1 MARTEA
7 QWDEFLKTIRAGRT
21 KNSINEHKNISFSSS
36 HISSIKN
43 SFSKNTKQSVVKMIS
58 NLLRESIKRCID
70 YTLNNS
76 IDGSAINEK
85 GERVSS
91 DEIMKNWS
99 KDFGTNKNSKDA
111 WHLIFSINEPCND
124 EKTLN
129 ALVDSVSEI
138 LSRNFMG
145 HKYALVLHTHQNN
158 PHVHVVLNKRNDIT
172 RRKIHFDTRD
182 EIKDFFDEVRTDFAY
197 SLGARGLKYENKN
210 AMHKDLKKE
219 FSKIKS
225 SVNLEQDSYTA
236 KDKTLEFYEQMQE
249 KNKREYNA
257 TSSRIKAMNDEI
269 DLLKK
274 ANDELTRQFLLY
286 VQKKGKKRFK
296 LGKELKE
303 NNKILLQKRK
313 DLIKEIK
320 KLDSLSYKATQ
331 INDMHLAHYKDQS
344 DTLKLLENFSYN
356 FNKIYPH
363 GKGSSKADWLFS
375 KKVKRSIA
383 VLRGRDDNAKKYFDD
398 SLVATRLL
406 GRNESLFKLNKKLE
420 ILDQSLYILHHS
432 ELGDTEKNEF
442 KKRLDDN
449 KDFIADICKKRF
461 SYIENKLLKSEK
473 ISKDDFLLK
482 EYFKGVSMLEA
493 TANERLVRIKNER
506 RLYKDVLAEREAMGL
521 NSYSSYDKT
530 QNEKNNDR
538 SR

>member
-21 KNSINEHKNISFSSS
+21 KNSINEHKNISFGSS
-36 HISSIKN
+36 HISLIKN

-58 NLLRESIKRCID
+58 NLPRESIKRCID

-111 WHLIFSINEPCND
+111 WHLIFAINEP
-124 EKTLN
+124 
-129 ALVDSVSEI
+129 
-138 LSRNFMG
+138 
-145 HKYALVLHTHQNN
+145 
-158 PHVHVVLNKRNDIT
+158 
-172 RRKIHFDTRD
+172 
-182 EIKDFFDEVRTDFAY
+182 
-197 SLGARGLKYENKN
+197 RGLKYENKN

-225 SVNLEQDSYTA
+225 SINLEQDSYTA

-249 KNKREYNA
+249 KNKIEYNA

-286 VQKKGKKRFK
+286 VQKKGKKRFR

-449 KDFIADICKKRF
+449 KDFISDICKKRF

-482 EYFKGVSMLEA
+482 EYFKGVSMLDT

-538 SR
+538 GR

>member
-21 KNSINEHKNISFSSS
+21 KNSSNEHKNISFGSS

-58 NLLRESIKRCID
+58 NLPRESIKRCID

-158 PHVHVVLNKRNDIT
+158 PHVHVVLNKRNDMT

-249 KNKREYNA
+249 KNKIEYNA

-406 GRNESLFKLNKKLE
+406 GHNESLFKLNKKLE

>member
-21 KNSINEHKNISFSSS
+21 KNSSNEHKNISFGSS

-58 NLLRESIKRCID
+58 NLPRESIKRCID

-158 PHVHVVLNKRNDIT
+158 PHVHVVLNKRNDMT

-225 SVNLEQDSYTA
+225 SINLEQDSYTA

-269 DLLKK
+269 DLIKK

-303 NNKILLQKRK
+303 NNKILLQKCK

-482 EYFKGVSMLEA
+482 EYFKGVSMLDT

>member
-21 KNSINEHKNISFSSS
+21 KNSSNEHKNISFGSS

-58 NLLRESIKRCID
+58 NLPRESIKRCID

-158 PHVHVVLNKRNDIT
+158 PHVHVVLNKRNDMT

-269 DLLKK
+269 DLIKK

-303 NNKILLQKRK
+303 NNKILLQKCK

-482 EYFKGVSMLEA
+482 EYFKGVSMLDT

>member
-21 KNSINEHKNISFSSS
+21 KNSSSEHKNISFGSS

-58 NLLRESIKRCID
+58 NLPRESIKRCID

-158 PHVHVVLNKRNDIT
+158 PHVHVVLNKRNDMT

-225 SVNLEQDSYTA
+225 SINLEQDSYTA

-406 GRNESLFKLNKKLE
+406 GRNESLFKLNKK
-420 ILDQSLYILHHS
+420 
-432 ELGDTEKNEF
+432 
-442 KKRLDDN
+442 
-449 KDFIADICKKRF
+449 
-461 SYIENKLLKSEK
+461 
-473 ISKDDFLLK
+473 SK
-482 EYFKGVSMLEA
+482 
-493 TANERLVRIKNER
+493 
-506 RLYKDVLAEREAMGL
+506 
-521 NSYSSYDKT
+521 
-530 QNEKNNDR
+530 
-538 SR
+538 